1 MLVFE
6 NHVITDTMSNLNL
19 DENDF
24 WNYGKLPRGVL
35 VSYWMVFPGKLYISF
50 LKMQKKICLDRLLK
64 VVLLLMQLR
73 VHFTSFPTLQLALLV
88 RNLLESLK

>member
-6 NHVITDTMSNLNL
+6 NHVITDTISNLNL

-24 WNYGKLPRGVL
+24 YNYAKLARGVL

-50 LKMQKKICLDRLLK
+50 LEMQKKICLDRLLT

-73 VHFTSFPTLQLALLV
+73 VHFTSFPMLRLVLLV
-88 RNLLESLK
+88 GNFLESLK